1 MALPL
6 LSSRARRVDQL
17 VAIDLGTHSTKA
29 VHLQRNG
36 ERLSI
41 HGYAVQELDV
51 KEPGLSV
58 DKVAGRVNR
67 IVQGF
72 GNRCRQV
79 ALALGAGDSI
89 LRLADL
95 PMVPVSDMRTMLK
108 FNAKSYLQQDLTDYT
123 YDCYIL
129 PPRPGAK
136 TEMPK
141 PGQKTRVLVGGAKD
155 KLVADLA
162 QAVRGLGMSV
172 EAIVPGLLGPINA
185 FELAQ
190 VEVFRKEAVALVDLG
205 FRHSTVSVLTEGDLV
220 LTRVVGIGGER
231 VTSGIAEALGID
243 AAEAEGIKMG
253 LAHEV
258 RSVVEGVLSP
268 LGREL
273 RASIDYFEHQ
283 QDRTVGQVYVS
294 GAAASSDHVLDLLK
308 AELMVPC
315 VSWNPTTPL
324 TLALPA
330 QQLAEVEQ
338 FASRLTV
345 AIGTAL
351 AVL

>member
-6 LSSRARRVDQL
+6 LGSRARRVDQL

-29 VHLQRNG
+29 VHLQRKG
-36 ERLSI
+36 EQFSI
-41 HGYAVQELDV
+41 HGYAVQEVDA
-51 KEPGLSV
+51 KEPGLSA
-58 DKVAGRVNR
+58 DKVAGRVGR

-72 GNRCRQV
+72 GSRCRQV

-95 PMVPVSDMRTMLK
+95 PMVPISDMRTMLK

-129 PPRPGAK
+129 PPRAGAK
-136 TEMPK
+136 AEMPK
-141 PGQKTRVLVGGAKD
+141 PGQKTRVLVGGAKE
-155 KLVADLA
+155 KLVLELA
-162 QAVRGLGMSV
+162 QAVRAMGMSV
-172 EAIVPGLLGPINA
+172 EAVVPGLVGPINA

-190 VEVFRKEAVALVDLG
+190 AEILRKEAVALVDLG
-205 FRHSTVSVLTEGDLV
+205 FRHSTISLLTEGDLV
-220 LTRVVGIGGER
+220 LTRVVAIGGER

-243 AAEAEGIKMG
+243 VAEAESIKMG

-258 RSVVEGVLSP
+258 QSVVEGVLSP

-294 GAAASSDHVLDLLK
+294 GAAASSDYVLDLLK

-315 VSWNPTTPL
+315 VSWNPTMAL

-338 FASRLTV
+338 VASRLTV